1 MFNQSDKARKA
12 SLAWCHLLTHHARV
26 AVSKQKNQAALR
38 YGRGADFRGVLNR
51 RQFLLPKLLEQL
63 KRLVEILFCSTHFVQ
78 RIYQTDRNRVNPLRF
93 LGLKNSPFSDW
104 WRIAP
109 HSAIDNPPP
118 FEYESTTMSNDQKSS
133 PAWNVL
139 GLDIGGTEI
148 KAALVNS
155 EGDII
160 TSHRASTPGT
170 LSVFQETIR
179 TLAGH
184 LHLGEVTIRG
194 VGIGC
199 KGIVDPHTTEVLAL
213 PGDLNYLEGRRLSEM
228 IAPVVPASCP
238 VAADNDARVAL
249 FGEHQW
255 GAARGRQNAMMLTLG
270 TGVGGAVLTDGKIL
284 RGAGGVAGHLG
295 HVTVDPNGG
304 LCICGNRGC
313 LETVFSARAIEAE
326 AFAAIH
332 RGVKTQLSDMGSPPS
347 CSDIFECARKG
358 DEVARIVVEHAIFVL
373 GSAIAGLVHIVDPEI
388 VILGGQITQAGAFL
402 LDPIQHE
409 VDRRTRYLLC
419 RKVPIVKAQIAE
431 PSGVVGAA
439 ALAIEAAT
447 GADSNAGN

>member
-1 MFNQSDKARKA
+1 
-12 SLAWCHLLTHHARV
+12 
-26 AVSKQKNQAALR
+26 
-38 YGRGADFRGVLNR
+38 
-51 RQFLLPKLLEQL
+51 
-63 KRLVEILFCSTHFVQ
+63 
-78 RIYQTDRNRVNPLRF
+78 
-93 LGLKNSPFSDW
+93 
-104 WRIAP
+104 
-109 HSAIDNPPP
+109 
-118 FEYESTTMSNDQKSS
+118 MSNDQKSS

-155 EGDII
+155 QGDII
-160 TSHRASTPGT
+160 ASHRAPTPGT
-170 LSVFQETIR
+170 LSAFQESIQ

-184 LHLGEVTIRG
+184 LRLGEVTIRG
-194 VGIGC
+194 VGVGC

-213 PGDLNYLEGRRLSEM
+213 PGELNYLEGRRLSE
-228 IAPVVPASCP
+228 IVGPFVPAPCP

-249 FGEHQW
+249 IGEHVW
-255 GAARGRQNAMMLTLG
+255 GAAKGRQNAMMLTLG
-270 TGVGGAVLTDGKIL
+270 TGVGGSILADGKII

-295 HVTVDPNGG
+295 HVTVDPNGS

-332 RGVKTQLSDMGSPPS
+332 RGVKTQLQGMGSPPG

-358 DEVARIVVEHAIFVL
+358 DEVARIIVERTTLVL
-373 GSAIAGLVHIVDPEI
+373 GSAIAGLVHVLDPEI
-388 VILGGQITQAGAFL
+388 VILGGQITRAGDCLFG
-402 LDPIQHE
+402 PIQRE
-409 VDRRTRYLLC
+409 VDWRTRYLLR
-419 RKVPIVKAQIAE
+419 RKVPIVRAQIAE

-447 GADSNAGN
+447 GTDTHAGK